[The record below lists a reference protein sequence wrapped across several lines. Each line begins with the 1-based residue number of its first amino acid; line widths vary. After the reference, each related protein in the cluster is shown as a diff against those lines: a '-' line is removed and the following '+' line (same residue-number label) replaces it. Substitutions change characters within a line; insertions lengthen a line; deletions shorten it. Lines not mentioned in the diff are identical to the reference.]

1 MITKTITLKE
11 IKTSTINGNTYYYF
25 VDTDN
30 KKYMTSINTNK
41 EKLPFLN
48 VGNSIEITYA
58 NETEVI
64 KILKVK

>member
-1 MITKTITLKE
+1 
-11 IKTSTINGNTYYYF
+11 
-25 VDTDN
+25 
-30 KKYMTSINTNK
+30 MTSINTNK

-64 KILKVK
+64 KILKVKQVYYEEIYKRK